1 MNENDVMKRLQA
13 IFRDVFGDNEL
24 IIDRG
29 TNSNDIDGWDSLTHI
44 TILEAVQDEFALNF
58 SLDEMIELNDVG
70 KIVDAIIRGGMTDK
84 KD

>member
-1 MNENDVMKRLQA
+1 MSENEVMKRLQA

-24 IIDRG
+24 RIDRR
-29 TNSNDIDGWDSLTHI
+29 TNSNDIDSWDSLTHI
-44 TILEAVQDEFALNF
+44 KILEAVQDEFTLNF

-84 KD
+84 RN

>member
-70 KIVDAIIRGGMTDK
+70 KIVDAIIRGV
-84 KD
+84 